1 MLSGE
6 QLARLRHYRDAWTAT
21 RTTPAQ
27 ANRAEAERGVR
38 LAYEAARLPPPSRI
52 EWCLGPVA
60 LARAWTEAIGHER
73 IGANVKPA
81 LVDAIQSRVVM
92 EIDARVSAS
101 VRLALFETRL
111 ISRSALGIAV
121 NEAVLE
127 AANAVR
133 PRLSARLK
141 HAFARLGGRGR
152 MAARLSFS
160 LCSFGQHDVG
170 WLGICQFL
178 NEAFDLRR
186 ETHGLDG
193 LWLIAQN
200 AGWVLPHEN
209 VCWVAERHNVLKVDA
224 AGRLHSADGPAI
236 AYPDGWTAHFWKG
249 VRVPSWLIE
258 RPDLIT
264 SSAIDRELNR
274 NIRRCMIDILTPER
288 FIAMSGAVPVSV
300 DDTGVLWRKQ
310 WFRDAWAAVEVVN
323 GTPESDGTRK
333 RYFLQV
339 PPDVHSAREAVA
351 WTYGLTPQQYAGL
364 RLRT

>member
-1 MLSGE
+1 MLSAD
-6 QLARLRHYRDAWTAT
+6 QLACLRRYRDEWTAARVST
-21 RTTPAQ
+21 APADR
-27 ANRAEAERGVR
+27 RAAEEGVR
-38 LAYEAARLPPPSRI
+38 LAYKSAGLSPPSQI
-52 EWCLGPVA
+52 IWCLGPIA
-60 LARAWTEAIGHER
+60 MARAWTEALGHER

-81 LVDAIQSRVVM
+81 LVDAVQSRVVM
-92 EIDARVSAS
+92 DIDARVSAS

-121 NEAVLE
+121 NEAILE
-127 AANAVR
+127 AANGVR
-133 PRLSARLK
+133 PRWSARLR
-141 HAFARLGGRGR
+141 HGLARLGGKGH

-160 LCSFGQHDVG
+160 LCSFGQHDIG

-178 NEAFDLRR
+178 NEAFGLRR
-186 ETHGLDG
+186 ETHGLNG
-193 LWLIAQN
+193 LWLIAKN
-200 AGWVLPHEN
+200 VGWVLPHEN
-209 VCWVAERHNVLKVDA
+209 VCWLAERHNVLKVDA
-224 AGRLHSADGPAI
+224 AGRLHSAEGPAL
-236 AYPDGWTAHFWKG
+236 AYPDGWNVHFWKG
-249 VRVPSWLIE
+249 VRVPAWVID

-264 SSAIDRELNR
+264 SAAIDRELNR
-274 NIRRCMIDILTPER
+274 NIRRCMIDIVTPER

-323 GTPESDGTRK
+323 GTAESDGTRK
-333 RYFLQV
+333 RYYLQV